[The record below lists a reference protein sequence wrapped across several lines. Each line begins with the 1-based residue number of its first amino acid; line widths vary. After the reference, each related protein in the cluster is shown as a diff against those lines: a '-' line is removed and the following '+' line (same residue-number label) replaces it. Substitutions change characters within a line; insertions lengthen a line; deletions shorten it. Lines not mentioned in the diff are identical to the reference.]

1 MLLSSSGVRLRS
13 GREREEGRG
22 WMRKLQTEK
31 KWTGGDEERGGR
43 SVKGRMGMELFS
55 ITVPHTKVIEV
66 VMR

>member
-1 MLLSSSGVRLRS
+1 
-13 GREREEGRG
+13 
-22 WMRKLQTEK
+22 MRKLQTEK